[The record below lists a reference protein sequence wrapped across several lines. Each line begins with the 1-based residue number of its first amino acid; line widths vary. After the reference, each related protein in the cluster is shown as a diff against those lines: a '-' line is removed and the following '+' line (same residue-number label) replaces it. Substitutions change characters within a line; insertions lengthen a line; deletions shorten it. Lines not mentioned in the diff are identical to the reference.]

1 MTKLPASCKRERPA
15 LAGRQHALSW
25 ESCWGVGDR
34 EVFSVS
40 STVDEPQT
48 TGDVKIR
55 SNIHSF
61 LISRGESIKEYTFL
75 RTKELFPL
83 L

>member
-1 MTKLPASCKRERPA
+1 M
-15 LAGRQHALSW
+15 
-25 ESCWGVGDR
+25 GDR